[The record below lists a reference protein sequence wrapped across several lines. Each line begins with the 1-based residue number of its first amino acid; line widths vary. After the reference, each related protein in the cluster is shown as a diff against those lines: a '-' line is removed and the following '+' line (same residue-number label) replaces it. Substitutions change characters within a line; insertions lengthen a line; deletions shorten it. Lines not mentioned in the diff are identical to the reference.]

1 MASLTL
7 RGRKEE
13 RVFKASEK
21 LKDSLEKENKSKNI
35 EILGPAP
42 SPISKMKGM
51 YRWNIFLRAERAEN
65 ITSILKKAL
74 DKNKSSGIIITVD
87 IDPQ

>member
-1 MASLTL
+1 MVTLTL

-13 RVFKASEK
+13 RVFKASEI
-21 LKDSLEKENKSKNI
+21 LKASIEKEDVSKNI

-51 YRWNIFLRAERAEN
+51 YRWSIFLRAESAEN
-65 ITSILKKAL
+65 ITSILKIAL
-74 DKNKSSGIIITVD
+74 GKNKTPGIIVTVD
-87 IDPQ
+87 VDPY